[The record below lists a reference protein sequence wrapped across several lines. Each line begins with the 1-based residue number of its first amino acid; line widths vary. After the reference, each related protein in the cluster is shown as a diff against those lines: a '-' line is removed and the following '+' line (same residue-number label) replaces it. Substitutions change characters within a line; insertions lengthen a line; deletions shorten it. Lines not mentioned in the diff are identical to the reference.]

1 MVRYRRLEDV
11 SLSYNVLF
19 FLCCFF
25 LNEFQVIIDA
35 IKKNGASDIAL
46 DDIGLTKGKCNES
59 NYVEPTAFPVVT
71 TTPSGPSK

>member
-1 MVRYRRLEDV
+1 MFRYRRLEDV

-19 FLCCFF
+19 YFF

-59 NYVEPTAFPVVT
+59 NYVEPTAFPVI